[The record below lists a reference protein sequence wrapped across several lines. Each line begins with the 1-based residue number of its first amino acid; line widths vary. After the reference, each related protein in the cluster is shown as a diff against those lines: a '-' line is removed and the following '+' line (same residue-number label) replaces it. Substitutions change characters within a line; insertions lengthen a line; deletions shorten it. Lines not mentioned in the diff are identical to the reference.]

1 MNPYFKLVK
10 KNEAIHVSIEG
21 DITFQDVALGVA
33 TYLEL
38 VSEQHG
44 VSLSNV
50 KETFNSILTQIE
62 KNQSKLT
69 DVEVTESE
77 GN

>member
-10 KNEAIHVSIEG
+10 KNEAIHINLEG
-21 DITFQDVALGVA
+21 DITFQDVALGVE

-62 KNQSKLT
+62 KNKSNST
-69 DVEVTESE
+69 EVEVTESE